1 MNVAV
6 AQVAPTPAPIEMAD
20 PLCLDNQLCFALYA
34 ASHAIKKAYRP
45 LLDQL
50 GLTYP
55 QYLILMVLWT
65 ENALK
70 VSDIG
75 QRLHLDSGTL
85 TPVLK
90 RLETTGLVKR
100 ARRLQD
106 EREVEISLTPEG
118 QALRTR
124 ALAVRRDIVSLLN
137 MSDSQ
142 IGALRNELNSLIATL
157 NVES

>member
-1 MNVAV
+1 
-6 AQVAPTPAPIEMAD
+6 
-20 PLCLDNQLCFALYA
+20 
-34 ASHAIKKAYRP
+34 
-45 LLDQL
+45 
-50 GLTYP
+50 
-55 QYLILMVLWT
+55 
-65 ENALK
+65 
-70 VSDIG
+70 
-75 QRLHLDSGTL
+75 
-85 TPVLK
+85 LK

>member
-1 MNVAV
+1 
-6 AQVAPTPAPIEMAD
+6 
-20 PLCLDNQLCFALYA
+20 
-34 ASHAIKKAYRP
+34 
-45 LLDQL
+45 
-50 GLTYP
+50 
-55 QYLILMVLWT
+55 
-65 ENALK
+65 
-70 VSDIG
+70 
-75 QRLHLDSGTL
+75 
-85 TPVLK
+85 
-90 RLETTGLVKR
+90 
-100 ARRLQD
+100 LQD